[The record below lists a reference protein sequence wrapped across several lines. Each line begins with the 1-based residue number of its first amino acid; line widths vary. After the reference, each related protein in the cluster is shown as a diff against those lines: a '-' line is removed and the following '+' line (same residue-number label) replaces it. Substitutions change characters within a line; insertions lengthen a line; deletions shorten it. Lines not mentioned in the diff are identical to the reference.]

1 MKFPIPVSTG
11 SLSLALAVSLTG
23 CALLPNDSSPSNNN
37 PDLGGGQI
45 LLYTLDGQFIDAAH
59 VGHLPDMVAFI
70 DDRRLISANEGEP
83 SDDYQ
88 TDPEGTISLI
98 DLSKNDTVANVK
110 TLTFNDAQLQGNVR
124 FKPGTD
130 TAQDLEPEYIAIS
143 PVGDR
148 AWVSLQEN
156 NAIAIVDLKADKIMA
171 VKDLGL
177 RPLSGQRIDIT
188 DDGIA
193 NPVVDNPA
201 HIYALYQPDTL
212 AADQSAGQTY
222 LVSAHEGDDRDYDGW
237 EDLEKV
243 KNLERADGTSALSA
257 TLQNLLLD
265 TDMESLRVVRD
276 MGMNDAGTYMDLVMT
291 GTRSFSIWDEDG
303 HLVFDSGSAIEDYL
317 AQNYRAVFNTRV
329 DDTDDAEDIAELN
342 EDGVAYEMIGDTAYF
357 WEGVDARSLKKGA
370 EPEALALATI
380 NHRTYAYLGLEKQG
394 GFMVFD
400 ITNPTASELKQYF
413 NDINYGALPS
423 DAGDLAPEG
432 MVTFEQDGQHY
443 LAVAHELSSTVALF
457 ALSEGGTVSK
467 ITSLKVGNFGEG
479 AAEILAYSDQ
489 NKALYV
495 TNGEYKRI
503 DILDVSVPTNMRVI
517 GQIDFADKA
526 DSLQSV
532 AVRGNLVAIAVE

>member
-1 MKFPIPVSTG
+1 MKFPTPALSG
-11 SLSLALAVSLTG
+11 PLSLALAVSLTG
-23 CALLPNDSSPSNNN
+23 CALFSNDSSLSEKN

-45 LLYTLDGQFIDAAH
+45 LLFTLDGQFIDAAN
-59 VGHLPDMVAFI
+59 VGHLPDMVTFI
-70 DDRRLISANEGEP
+70 DNRRLMSANEGEP

-88 TDPEGTISLI
+88 TDPEGSVSLI
-98 DLSKNDTVANVK
+98 DLSRNGTVAEVK
-110 TLTFNDAQLQGNVR
+110 TLTFNDTHLQGNVR
-124 FKPGTD
+124 IKPE
-130 TAQDLEPEYIAIS
+130 TAASVDLEPEYIAVS
-143 PVGDR
+143 PDGQR

-156 NAIAIVDLKADKIMA
+156 NAIAIVDLKNEEIVA

-177 RPLSGQRIDIT
+177 RPLRGQRIDIT
-188 DDGIA
+188 DDGAA
-193 NPVVDNPA
+193 NPVADNPA
-201 HIYALYQPDTL
+201 NLYAMYQPDTL
-212 AADQSAGQTY
+212 AAYQSGGQAY
-222 LVSAHEGDDRDYDGW
+222 LVSANEGDDRDYDGW

-243 KNLERADGTSALSA
+243 KDLERADGTSALSA

-265 TDMESLRVVRD
+265 TDMKSLRVVRD
-276 MGMNDAGTYMDLVMT
+276 MGMNEAGTYMDLVMT

-303 HLVFDSGSAIEDYL
+303 NLVFDSGSAIEDYL
-317 AQNYRAVFNTRV
+317 AQNYRNVFNTRV
-329 DDTDDAEDIAELN
+329 DDTDDPEDIAELD
-342 EDGVAYEMIGDTAYF
+342 EDGIAYEMVGDTAYF

-380 NHRTYAYLGLEKQG
+380 NDRTYAYLGLEKQG

-400 ITNPTASELKQYF
+400 ITNPTQAELRQYF

-423 DAGDLAPEG
+423 QAGDLAPEG

-467 ITSLKVGNFGEG
+467 ISSLKVGNFGEG
-479 AAEILAYSDQ
+479 AAEILAYSAR

-495 TNGEYKRI
+495 TNGEYKRV
-503 DILDVSVPTNMRVI
+503 DILDLSNPANLRVI
-517 GQIDFADKA
+517 GQIDFSDKA